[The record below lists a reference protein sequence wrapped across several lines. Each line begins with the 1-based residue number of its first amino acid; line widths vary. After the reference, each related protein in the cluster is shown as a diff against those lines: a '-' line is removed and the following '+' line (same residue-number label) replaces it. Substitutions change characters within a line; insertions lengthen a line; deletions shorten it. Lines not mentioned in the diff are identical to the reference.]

1 MKNFRSLQQEI
12 ERANT
17 MFGKKSVNG
26 FLRKWNKLSSIL
38 HSCEGNKLCFNF
50 KYFYFRKFHATKIYS
65 TEIENH

>member
-26 FLRKWNKLSSIL
+26 FLRK
-38 HSCEGNKLCFNF
+38 
-50 KYFYFRKFHATKIYS
+50 
-65 TEIENH
+65 